1 MRFKARLNG
10 DAEVIRLLARFPQ
23 RIGRTMASLVK
34 QEARALAIELARTTR
49 PFGFSEAARKVG
61 EGAVAKDVR
70 KVFSRARSTLR
81 K

>member
-34 QEARALAIELARTTR
+34 QEARGL
-49 PFGFSEAARKVG
+49 GQ
-61 EGAVAKDVR
+61 
-70 KVFSRARSTLR
+70 
-81 K
+81 